1 MKQIFKVTQWVTDE
15 QGISHPAYERFFTT
29 KRKANHFIDN
39 EVECMR
45 GVASNITD
53 KVFGVSFCNRSVK
66 IFIGNEGYHTH
77 YLLDTIEVE

>member
-1 MKQIFKVTQWVTDE
+1 MKQIFRVTHQTTDE
-15 QGISHPAYERFFTT
+15 HGIKHPEYERFFTT

-53 KVFGVSFCNRSVK
+53 KTFGRICERSVK
-66 IFIGNEGYHTH
+66 VYIGNEGYHTH
-77 YLLDTIEVE
+77 YVLGAIEVE